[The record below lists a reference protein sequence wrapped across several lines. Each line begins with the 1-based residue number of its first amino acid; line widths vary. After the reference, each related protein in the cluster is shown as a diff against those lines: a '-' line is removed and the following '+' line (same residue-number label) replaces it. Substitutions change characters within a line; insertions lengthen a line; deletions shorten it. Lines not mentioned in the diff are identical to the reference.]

1 MGILENQGNEGAER
15 FLKNELA
22 KNKESGTYLFY
33 GRKGVNIERYSIE
46 FAMALNCEEAENDFC
61 GKCKSC
67 KEIER
72 GIFPDIEIVSP
83 ENGMIGVDRIRE
95 VIYKA
100 GTSSY
105 SGSKKIIVITDAA
118 KLRKE
123 AANALLKTI
132 EEPQSGTF
140 FILTSHT
147 LNILPT
153 IKSRCTLVTFFP
165 MNAEKIGVKQEIF
178 NLLEGN
184 AEEIRNLETE
194 IEESEIENKPFKDAL
209 ADYFAERSGKNKL
222 ILAKSADD
230 FINKIKFIS
239 MADRIRRAEEIE
251 KYMSKGREFVVEI
264 MHLLILKTVRA
275 GRMDNLETLLEI
287 KNSLGYNVNGSVA
300 LYLFFLEL

>member
-33 GRKGVNIERYSIE
+33 GRKGVNIERYGLE
-46 FAMALNCEEAENDFC
+46 FAMALNCEEVENDFC

-72 GIFPDIEIVSP
+72 GIFPDLEIVNP

-105 SGSKKIIVITDAA
+105 SGSKKIILLTDVA

-132 EEPQSGTF
+132 EEPRPGTF
-140 FILTSHT
+140 FILNSHT
-147 LNILPT
+147 MNILST
-153 IKSRCTLVTFFP
+153 IKSRSTLVTFFP
-165 MNAEKIGVKQEIF
+165 MNAEKTGVNQEIF
-178 NLLEGN
+178 ELLEGN
-184 AEEIRNLETE
+184 VEDIRNLESG
-194 IEESEIENKPFKDAL
+194 IEESEIESKSFKDAL
-209 ADYFAERSGKNKL
+209 ADYFAERSGKNKI
-222 ILAKSADD
+222 ILAKSATE
-230 FINKIKFIS
+230 FINKIKFVS
-239 MADRIRRAEEIE
+239 MADRLRRAEEVE
-251 KYMSKGREFVVEI
+251 KYLSKGRDFIAEI
-264 MHLLILKTVRA
+264 MHLLILKSIRA
-275 GRMDNLETLLEI
+275 GRTDNLETLLEI

-300 LYLFFLEL
+300 LYLFFIEL

>member
-184 AEEIRNLETE
+184 AEEIRNLEIE

-209 ADYFAERSGKNKL
+209 ADYFAERSGKNTL
-222 ILAKSADD
+222 ILAKSADE